1 MDARSPNLDRL
12 ERMGCGDSA
21 AGGYAAGDESTER
34 IISILSWRYEGYLAG
49 QMCIHTLL

>member
-21 AGGYAAGDESTER
+21 AGGYAAGDESTGR
-34 IISILSWRYEGYLAG
+34 ISVYCPSDTEVTWRDR
-49 QMCIHTLL
+49 